1 MSSMIKRNLKLYFR
15 DKGAVFFSLLGVLI
29 VVGLYFLFLGDTY
42 NDSLKE
48 FKNTEEMMA
57 GWIVAGLLSITSLT
71 TTMASFSTMIL
82 DKERK
87 IFKDFYCAPVSR
99 TSLTMGYI
107 ISSALIGLMMTMVT
121 LVLTLIYLVSK
132 SAINLNLFMTLQLVG
147 LSVITS
153 IANTAMALFVVTLVN
168 SEKAFSAI
176 SGVTSALIGFITGI
190 YIPVGNF
197 PESVQYVVKC
207 FPTSHCAVL
216 FRNILMEDNLKT
228 CADNFPKEAQGE
240 ALATLKET
248 LGVVFKFGDYECTT
262 AVSLIIIAGTIVLFS
277 CLAVYNLNRKKAK

>member
-1 MSSMIKRNLKLYFR
+1 MSCMVKRNLKLYFR

-48 FKNTEEMMA
+48 FKNADEMMS

-71 TTMASFSTMIL
+71 TTMAAFSTVIV

-107 ISSALIGLMMTMVT
+107 ISSALIGLIMTLVT
-121 LVLTLIYLVSK
+121 LVLTMIYLVSK
-132 SAINLNLFMTLQLVG
+132 SAVTVTPIMILELLG

-153 IANTAMALFVVTLVN
+153 FANTSMALFVVTLVN

-176 SGVTSALIGFITGI
+176 TGVTSALIGFITGI

-197 PESVQYVVKC
+197 PEAVQYVVKC
-207 FPTSHCAVL
+207 FPTSHSAVL
-216 FRNILMEDNLKT
+216 FRNILMEENLKN
-228 CADNFPKEAQGE
+228 CAENFPKEAQDK
-240 ALATLKET
+240 ALTELKEV
-248 LGVVFKFGDYECTT
+248 LGVTFKFGETECTT
-262 AVSLIIIAGTIVLFS
+262 AVSIIIIVATIVLFS
-277 CLAVYNLNRKKAK
+277 VLAIFNLNRKKAK